1 MICGQICPSVHQ
13 EGHNLH
19 KRETFNRTHTASAS
33 LAFIKAGQRPTG
45 PQTDTY
51 VRIAFHAYIHALIAR
66 IALHA
71 SHHTH
76 RITRIASHASHYTN
90 AEIAHTARSLAKA
103 ARKPRV
109 SLVWW

>member
-1 MICGQICPSVHQ
+1 MMCGQICPSVHQ
-13 EGHNLH
+13 EGYNLH

-51 VRIAFHAYIHALIAR
+51 VRIAFHAYIRTLIAR
-66 IALHA
+66 IA
-71 SHHTH
+71 SHRMH
-76 RITRIASHASHYTN
+76 RIASHASHHTN
-90 AEIAHTARSLAKA
+90 AVIVHTAQMPRETLAKA